1 MEKYWKVFLVIDED
15 ITFTN
20 TFIIERE
27 ESYLIFDEVQKNI
40 SVLNKEHL
48 PKNFFVIKSTKEKT
62 LKALKNTFN
71 SLELP
76 KELNYIKHK
85 F

>member
-1 MEKYWKVFLVIDED
+1 MEKYWKVFLIIDDD
-15 ITFTN
+15 ITFTS

-27 ESYLIFDEVQKNI
+27 NSYLIFDEIKKNI
-40 SVLNKEHL
+40 NILNKEQL
-48 PKNFFVIKSTKEKT
+48 PTNFFVIESTKEKT